1 MYLQNIMSNY
11 LNENTQSK
19 FEVSNEFKPIQAKKS
34 SWSNEEKKI
43 TKKFVFKKRKFLEA
57 FVIEIL
63 KYIRETDAQ
72 IEVRF
77 REKSLG
83 IIIHALSS
91 SISEIELDEVWPS
104 LPLSS
109 ISWFSRNFL
118 PIIMFSGIPIARYII
133 PV

>member
-91 SISEIELDEVWPS
+91 SISEIELEASKDIDKIKKDVMYYYADKE
-104 LPLSS
+104 
-109 ISWFSRNFL
+109 
-118 PIIMFSGIPIARYII
+118 
-133 PV
+133 